1 MCSTVPSIAGLWATE
16 ESSLAAELLTVAPR
30 SGTSPDAKSIPLR
43 AFTSA
48 KRMCCT
54 ARTTRTSSR
63 SIRLLHSQSRVLAPT
78 PSSVD
83 RLSRFGKLR
92 KSSRLSERSL
102 RPKRFVRLV
111 DRRNLPMQLLM
122 DLVSRVE
129 QLPPVSKIPAN
140 AAGSS
145 HSAESRDLSRQ
156 KGVASRTREKSAAV
170 SPSAPGFLRS
180 SREGSAART
189 RTPTLSRL
197 SVGHGSG
204 LTREDFVNSVWKY
217 QSGDCSWL
225 SVGAR

>member
-1 MCSTVPSIAGLWATE
+1 V
-16 ESSLAAELLTVAPR
+16 
-30 SGTSPDAKSIPLR
+30 
-43 AFTSA
+43 
-48 KRMCCT
+48 
-54 ARTTRTSSR
+54 
-63 SIRLLHSQSRVLAPT
+63 
-78 PSSVD
+78 
-83 RLSRFGKLR
+83 
-92 KSSRLSERSL
+92 SL
-102 RPKRFVRLV
+102 R
-111 DRRNLPMQLLM
+111 RR
-122 DLVSRVE
+122 
-129 QLPPVSKIPAN
+129 PPVSIASRASASCGKARVGLSALSAQSVSYVLSTGETCQCNFSWIWFREWSSFLQSQKSQRTRPG

-156 KGVASRTREKSAAV
+156 KGVTSRTREKSAAV